1 MDENLFIKLVN
12 DIEASDVFDEEDKD
26 LLKRL
31 ARKAAEIEIDGEN

>member
-1 MDENLFIKLVN
+1 LDENLFIKLVD
-12 DIEASDVFDEEDKD
+12 DIEALVGLDEEDKD